1 MSNSTIQIAH
11 PQSIRA
17 VFFDAGFTMLAP
29 HPSTLDIVARV
40 LEERGMPVDTQRL
53 AEQFP
58 VAEVALRKRAREHP
72 GAWGD
77 SAAIDRMWTDYFSV
91 LLEPVLASLPENE
104 RMASVHAAVRA
115 YDDATSYALYP
126 DVLPVLRTLKE
137 HGLTLGVISDW
148 GIGLTR
154 ILRHHDLIQYFDFA
168 VVSAAV
174 RLAKPDPQLF
184 ETALHRADAIGDYAV
199 HIGDSY
205 VLDILGARA
214 AGITP
219 ILLDREHRTA
229 GQALDCLVVND
240 LYGLLDLL
248 ELPRPQ
254 SAGQRET
261 TDK

>member
-1 MSNSTIQIAH
+1 MSAAPTHLAH

-29 HPSTLDIVARV
+29 HPSTLDIVVRV
-40 LEERGMPVDTQRL
+40 LAERGLQMDTQRL
-53 AEQFP
+53 AEQLP
-58 VAEVALRKRAREHP
+58 TAEAALRRRAREQP
-72 GAWGD
+72 AAWGD
-77 SAAIDRMWTDYFSV
+77 SATIDRMWTEYFTV
-91 LLEPVLASLPENE
+91 LLEPVLSHAAEEE
-104 RMASVHAAVRA
+104 RMAAVRDVVRA

-126 DVLPVLRTLKE
+126 DVLPVLQTLKE

-154 ILRHHDLIQYFDFA
+154 ILRHHDLIAYFDFA
-168 VVSAAV
+168 VISAAV

-205 VLDILGARA
+205 ILDVLGARA

-219 ILLDREHRTA
+219 ILLDRGHRTE
-229 GQALDCLVVND
+229 GQELDCLVVND

-248 ELPRPQ
+248 ELPRPV
-254 SAGQRET
+254 ADAHHGE
-261 TDK
+261 